1 MPAIT
6 TANPRRRDGS
16 TRYHR
21 GVALRLCAAIILA
34 SVTALASAPTPAQ
47 AVEPGEVLSDPAL
60 ESRAR
65 GLSAKLRCLVCQNQ
79 SIDDSNAPLAKDL
92 RLLVRE
98 RLKAGDDDQ
107 AVMSY
112 VVARYGD
119 FVLLTPPLKISTL
132 LLWIAPLLGLVG
144 IGYAMVRATG
154 LIGAATAV
162 PASGGEAR
170 LSAAEEARLRALIGD
185 GPGPKQG

>member
-1 MPAIT
+1 
-6 TANPRRRDGS
+6 
-16 TRYHR
+16 
-21 GVALRLCAAIILA
+21 LRLCAAIILA

-154 LIGAATAV
+154 LIGAAKAV
-162 PASGGEAR
+162 PAGGGEAR